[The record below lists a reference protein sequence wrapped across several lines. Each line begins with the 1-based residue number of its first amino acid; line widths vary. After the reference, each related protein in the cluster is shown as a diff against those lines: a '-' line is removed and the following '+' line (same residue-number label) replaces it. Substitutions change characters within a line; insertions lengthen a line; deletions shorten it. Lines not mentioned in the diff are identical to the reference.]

1 VLPATIGPVAGSTHH
16 YFDPLGYRHPLVS
29 VFQGREQSGLLT
41 TPVYK
46 YFKLVPSPRAAVALG
61 FDSGDAAIVEEVIGR
76 GRSILVAT
84 EGSLSSLDGA
94 SRQPWTTMPA
104 WPSFVPLVQEILALA
119 MHGQMTHRNVEV
131 GQAIGE
137 LLDAQAAGGAVQV
150 VDPHGIR
157 EEVRV
162 LLDAQAA
169 RWTYGD
175 TRTSGVYRAAMKPA
189 QVEEAFAVNVD
200 TAESDLTKLAPDELP
215 KEFTIYGKQGL
226 DESEAPQIQTRSGL
240 HKYLLYGV
248 LGLLFSETFLAWWFG
263 RAAR

>member
-1 VLPATIGPVAGSTHH
+1 
-16 YFDPLGYRHPLVS
+16 
-29 VFQGREQSGLLT
+29 
-41 TPVYK
+41 
-46 YFKLVPSPRAAVALG
+46 VALG
-61 FDSGDAAIVEEVIGR
+61 FDGGDPAIVEEVIDR

-84 EGSLSSLDGA
+84 EGSLSSIDGA

-119 MHGQMTHRNVEV
+119 VRGQMTHRNVEV

-137 LLDAQAAGGAVQV
+137 SLDAQAARATIHVINPLGA
-150 VDPHGIR
+150 R

-162 LLDAQAA
+162 SLDAQAA

-175 TRTSGVYRAAMKPA
+175 TLTSGVYRAELTAPA
-189 QVEEAFAVNVD
+189 KVEEAFAVNVD

-215 KEFTIYGKQGL
+215 KEFKIYGKQGL
-226 DESEAPQIQTRSGL
+226 DESEAPQISTRSGL

-263 RAAR
+263 RATR